1 MTYDKNISKLLQDAE
16 VFGLGWLG
24 DGATIK
30 RMPLL
35 NILVLCSPAPPTVVS
50 ILDCT
55 SDMSDGGKKD
65 ATYIMDQFR
74 RKVDEIDVDKKLTD
88 CFFFD
93 GASNVQTAG
102 AILCA
107 TYPRAMCFHGGEH
120 VLSLFFSDLSKL
132 KPIQVSPIFLLFFS
146 FQYLTYLQ
154 LLVLKCCRLYNVF
167 GSGASHG
174 IYTQF
179 IVQAATYNN
188 GKKLVH
194 CVVQEPD
201 SLLGSTQCTE
211 L

>member
-1 MTYDKNISKLLQDAE
+1 MSLNFQVTYDRNISKLLRDAD

-35 NILVLCSPAPPTVVS
+35 NILVLCGENPPTVVS
-50 ILDCT
+50 IVDCST
-55 SDMSDGGKKD
+55 HMSDGGKKD

-74 RKVDEIDVDKKLTD
+74 RKVEEIDVDRKLTD

-120 VLSLFFSDLSKL
+120 VLSLFFSDLSKI
-132 KPIQVSPIFLLFFS
+132 KPIQVRPNIFA
-146 FQYLTYLQ
+146 Y
-154 LLVLKCCRLYNVF
+154 
-167 GSGASHG
+167 
-174 IYTQF
+174 
-179 IVQAATYNN
+179 
-188 GKKLVH
+188 
-194 CVVQEPD
+194 
-201 SLLGSTQCTE
+201 
-211 L
+211 